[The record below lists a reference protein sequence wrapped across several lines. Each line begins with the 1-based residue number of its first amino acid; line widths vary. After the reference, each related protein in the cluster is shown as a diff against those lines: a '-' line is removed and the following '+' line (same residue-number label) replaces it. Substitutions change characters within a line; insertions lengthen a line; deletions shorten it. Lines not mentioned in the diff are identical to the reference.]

1 MLKPNKNIDN
11 RKFIAGG
18 AAISVLSLVLA
29 ADLGCSS
36 DGSPASSAG
45 AGGAASN
52 SGGSTAQ
59 GGAPGGGASSG
70 SGAAGQ
76 ASGSAGTAS
85 GGAPGTA
92 AGSGGAPTSGQAGA
106 ATTAGAGGST
116 AVSAGAGGA
125 STGGAAGSTSSG
137 ACTRELLKS
146 TVDSYFKALATHD
159 PSTLP
164 LADNVKFTENGKA
177 SKPADAPLWKSAG
190 SLKYVHSALDTETC
204 MSASEAVV
212 PDGTKDIPVAVR
224 LKLVNQKITEI
235 ETIAA
240 RAGDYTGVTS
250 NTAALAA
257 SKDSVKWEDPVPADK
272 RNTREELTGWMT
284 KYFKQFPQGVC
295 NTTSTCKRMEN
306 GGGDFVCSAQA
317 GCAASSTTTVLN
329 PRLVFAD
336 VETGL
341 GVGFTLFTGGHPD
354 MHMFKM
360 YGGQVYA
367 VSAILSKGDSTG
379 WD

>member
-1 MLKPNKNIDN
+1 MVNSNHNLHM
-11 RKFIAGG
+11 RKLNAG
-18 AAISVLSLVLA
+18 AAVAGLLCFTLGA
-29 ADLGCSS
+29 GFGCSS
-36 DGSPASSAG
+36 DNTPTGATAAG
-45 AGGAASN
+45 AGGTAA
-52 SGGSTAQ
+52 GSSSAAGSAVQ
-59 GGAPGGGASSG
+59 GGAPSGGS
-70 SGAAGQ
+70 
-76 ASGSAGTAS
+76 ASGSSGQVNGVAGSPS
-85 GGAPGTA
+85 GGVGPS
-92 AGSGGAPTSGQAGA
+92 AGSGGAPSAGQSGAPALSGAGGA
-106 ATTAGAGGST
+106 LASAGAGGS
-116 AVSAGAGGA
+116 ASGG
-125 STGGAAGSTSSG
+125 
-137 ACTRELLKS
+137 CTRELLKA
-146 TVDSYFKALATHD
+146 TIDSYFKALATHD

-164 LADNVKFTENGKA
+164 LADDLKFTENGKV
-177 SKPADAPLWKSAG
+177 SKPAEAPLWKTAG
-190 SLKYVHSALDTETC
+190 TLKYAHSALDTELC

-212 PDGTKDIPVAVR
+212 PDGTTDIPVAVR
-224 LKLVNQKITEI
+224 LKVVNQKITEI

-257 SKDSVKWEDPVPADK
+257 SKDTIKWEEAVPADK

-306 GGGDFVCSAQA
+306 GGGNFVCDQQA
-317 GCAASSTTTVLN
+317 GCAAMTSTTVLK
-329 PRLVFAD
+329 PHLVMAD

>member
-1 MLKPNKNIDN
+1 MLQSNPHTASRRITPS
-11 RKFIAGG
+11 AALASALCLMLG
-18 AAISVLSLVLA
+18 AS
-29 ADLGCSS
+29 LGCST
-36 DGSPASSAG
+36 DPGASGGAG
-45 AGGAASN
+45 AGGIVS
-52 SGGSTAQ
+52 SMGGSTAVAGAPA
-59 GGAPGGGASSG
+59 GGSSSSAGSSNGVGGTMGVGGSATPGGG
-70 SGAAGQ
+70 
-76 ASGSAGTAS
+76 GSAGTAPVPQAGAPAGGDSGASS
-85 GGAPGTA
+85 GGASPA
-92 AGSGGAPTSGQAGA
+92 
-106 ATTAGAGGST
+106 AGAGGNP
-116 AVSAGAGGA
+116 A
-125 STGGAAGSTSSG
+125 SG
-137 ACTRELLKS
+137 CTRELLKA

-164 LADNVKFTENGKA
+164 LADTLKFTENGQA
-177 SKPADAPLWKSAG
+177 SKPADAPLWKTAG
-190 SLKYVHSALDTETC
+190 ALKYVHSALDTETC
-204 MSASEAVV
+204 NSASQAVV
-212 PDGTKDIPVAVR
+212 PDGTTDIPVAVR
-224 LKLVNQKITEI
+224 IKLVNLKITEI

-240 RAGDYTGVTS
+240 RKGDYTGVTS

-257 SKDSVKWEDPVPADK
+257 SKDTIKWEESVPAAM
-272 RNTREELTGWMT
+272 RNTRDELVNWMA

-306 GGGDFVCSAQA
+306 GGGSFVCSEGA
-317 GCAASSTTTVLN
+317 GCAASSTSTVLKSH
-329 PRLVFAD
+329 LIIAD